1 MAACVHALAVRAV
14 NTFSPRAIR
23 KLTGMALLLSMVC
36 STVTLNLACH
46 EKRRDS
52 RRIGGRRLFT
62 LWVSYDYSYLRFSVF
77 LVRVQPVSQLVIC
90 FAGVRISEIRPFLP
104 KAASP
109 SDLFPTLPQFDMSHM
124 RAGQAFYQMPV

>member
-1 MAACVHALAVRAV
+1 MRSGGIQGESVGV
-14 NTFSPRAIR
+14 
-23 KLTGMALLLSMVC
+23 VC
-36 STVTLNLACH
+36 SLYAM
-46 EKRRDS
+46 
-52 RRIGGRRLFT
+52 
-62 LWVSYDYSYLRFSVF
+62 VSYDYSYLRFSVF